1 MKPLTTLSPDF
12 SQLQLTND
20 VVACTRCKSN
30 YKVSVATEIKNVSTK
45 CTWCEHVQVYRP
57 SKMKLEN

>member
-1 MKPLTTLSPDF
+1 MKPQTTLSPDF

-20 VVACTRCKSN
+20 VVVCTRCKSN

-45 CTWCEHVQVYRP
+45 CTWCEHVQVYIASNR
-57 SKMKLEN
+57 KLQN